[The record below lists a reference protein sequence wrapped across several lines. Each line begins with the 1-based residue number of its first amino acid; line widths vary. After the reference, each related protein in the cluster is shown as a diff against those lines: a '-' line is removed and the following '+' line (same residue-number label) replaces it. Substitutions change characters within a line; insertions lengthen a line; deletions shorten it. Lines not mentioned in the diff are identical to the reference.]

1 MLRYFV
7 AGNLWLAATL
17 IVFLGRTF
25 ERSSPTRYSF
35 FGLGTW
41 LSPAEYTGLIAALV
55 LLSIAFFWR
64 AARNGSASAS

>member
-7 AGNLWLAATL
+7 AGNLWLAAAM

-35 FGLGTW
+35 FGVGAW
-41 LSPAEYTGLIAALV
+41 LPPAEYAGLIIGLAV
-55 LLSIAFFWR
+55 LSVAFFWR
-64 AARNGSASAS
+64 AAQSRLH